1 MATKKKLLQAAAGS
15 ASGSNYIS
23 GDYYPIFALK
33 IVNDSGVGNDDLN
46 ASPGASTENWMRAA
60 LTLDASSSYSQSHDY
75 STSLSTIVSQA
86 VTTGSSV
93 DEAFAS
99 GGLDVNGYRI
109 DYSNGSNTTINKTV
123 QFDTSSVH
131 NFYDDISNVS
141 SNLYSQK
148 TPTSVGSTSNV
159 VANGSSRSSTNVLI
173 NASTDNSRSGNQDW
187 WLSDGGDYCFMGV
200 FSALNSTN
208 YGSAGG
214 DSLDTTITSIDIA
227 IGISDSDGAPPS
239 GQSPRVGISRRSK
252 IYKSLVTVNGYTV
265 AAGHSGNTVQG
276 VIILYGKVA

>member
-33 IVNDSGVGNDDLN
+33 IVNDGGVGNGDLN

-60 LTLDASSSYSQSHDY
+60 LSLDASSSYSQSHDY

-123 QFDTSSVH
+123 QFDTSSDH

-173 NASTDNSRSGNQDW
+173 NASTDNNRIGNQNY

-200 FSALNSTN
+200 FSNLNSTN
-208 YGSAGG
+208 YGSNN
-214 DSLDTTITSIDIA
+214 DSLDRTVGSIDIA
-227 IGISDSDGAPPS
+227 IGISDSDGAPSS
-239 GQSPRVGISRRSK
+239 GQSPRVGISRRNK
-252 IYKSLVTVNGYTV
+252 AYKSLVTVNGYTV
-265 AAGHSGNTVQG
+265 SSSHGGNTIQG